1 MEMQGIRLLF
11 SLHHSVSR
19 LQSFFFWG
27 GEGGDKMSV
36 YILLNFLKLNF
47 WSNECI
53 AFI

>member
-1 MEMQGIRLLF
+1 MEMQGIQLLL

-19 LQSFFFWG
+19 LQSFFW

-36 YILLNFLKLNF
+36 LFLYFLELNF
-47 WSNECI
+47 WSHEYS